1 MGGPRL
7 RRVGLVVNPTS
18 GRGRAVPTATAL
30 TALLTG
36 SGHAL
41 VDLSGATAA
50 EAEQRARDAVS
61 AGLVDVLAVV
71 GGDGTVHLGTNVC
84 ALTGIPLAIVAC
96 GSGDDSARA
105 LGLPRRDPAGMAR
118 LITTAV
124 VRTVDAGRREPGTDG
139 PGRWWL
145 GVLGAGFDS
154 VVNERAMRIRR
165 LHGRARYLA
174 AVARELPTFRGI
186 PYAVECDGDRVET
199 QAMLVAVANGPSFG
213 SGMLVCPDARLDD
226 GLFDVLI
233 LHRVGTGE
241 FLRVFPKVFSGRHV
255 GHPAVEIRRA
265 RRVRLEAAGIAAQA
279 DGEPFGALPL
289 DLECVPA
296 AIQVVAP

>member
-1 MGGPRL
+1 L
-7 RRVGLVVNPTS
+7 RRVGLVVNPTA
-18 GRGRAVPTATAL
+18 GRGRAVPTASAL
-30 TALLTG
+30 TALLADR
-36 SGHAL
+36 GHSL
-41 VDLSGATAA
+41 VDLSGTTGP
-50 EAEQRARDAVS
+50 EAERRARDAVS
-61 AGLVDVLAVV
+61 ARLIDVLAVV

-84 ALTGIPLAIVAC
+84 AGTGIPLAIVAC

-105 LGLPRRDPAGMAR
+105 LGLPRRDPTGMAR
-118 LITTAV
+118 LITTAA
-124 VRTVDAGRREPGTDG
+124 VRTVDAGRRADG
-139 PGRWWL
+139 DHQRWWL

-154 VVNERAMRIRR
+154 VVNERAMRIRM

-213 SGMLVCPDARLDD
+213 SGMLVCPDARMDD
-226 GLFDVLI
+226 GLLDVLVV
-233 LHRVGTGE
+233 HRIGTGE

-265 RRVRLEAAGIAAQA
+265 RRVRLEAEGISAQA
-279 DGEPFGALPL
+279 DGERFGALPL
-289 DLECVPA
+289 DLECVPGA
-296 AIQVVAP
+296 VQVIAP